1 MDIIRFVQ
9 ENRALIIELLIQH
22 LRISGTAVLC
32 ATVLAIPI
40 GVVATRRK
48 RIGFVSLNIAS
59 FGQSI
64 PTFGVL
70 GLMIF
75 IPGLGIGFRPA
86 FIAMVLIAFLPILRN
101 TCVGISTITSAILD
115 AGRGMGMSPRQILF
129 MIELPLAVPVI
140 LAGIRTATVM
150 VVSTAALAAYIGAG
164 GLGRLI
170 VRGLEMNDNT
180 TLLVGG
186 AAIAALA
193 LAADRL
199 IGLIERVLSPA
210 RLREEETHVS

>member
-1 MDIIRFVQ
+1 MGIIQFVQ
-9 ENRALIIELLIQH
+9 ENHALIIELLIQH
-22 LRISGTAVLC
+22 LAISGTAVLF
-32 ATVLAIPI
+32 AAILAIPI
-40 GVVATRRK
+40 GVAATRSK
-48 RIGFVSLNIAS
+48 RVSFISLNIAN

-75 IPGLGIGFRPA
+75 IPGLGLGFWPA
-86 FIAMVLIAFLPILRN
+86 LIAMVLIAFLPVLRN
-101 TCVGISTITSAILD
+101 TCVGIIAITPDIID

-150 VVSTAALAAYIGAG
+150 VISTAALAAYIGAG

-186 AAIAALA
+186 SAIAALA

-199 IGLIERVLSPA
+199 MGLVEQALSPA
-210 RLREEETHVS
+210 RTGEEETYAS